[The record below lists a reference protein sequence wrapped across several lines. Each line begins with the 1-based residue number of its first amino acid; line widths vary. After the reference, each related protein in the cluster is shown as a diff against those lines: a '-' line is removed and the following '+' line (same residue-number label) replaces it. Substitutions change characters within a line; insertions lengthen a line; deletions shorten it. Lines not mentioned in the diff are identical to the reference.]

1 VEAVWQNWPN
11 LLKLRD
17 NCYSAT
23 PVQPNTRPALPT
35 LLTLLC
41 QLPRSRLNIRKVSVV
56 AEGKAALLRNI
67 EQIDR
72 FYEELTT
79 VVEKTILNLC
89 KYMKDL
95 KRKVYAERA
104 ELIGVIEGA
113 IEEAED
119 CVIKGSTPLNPITK
133 ALWTLKPEELC
144 FLTYNV
150 LHLISPIFPKA
161 GLLIKIAFKVS
172 AQNSALSI

>member
-1 VEAVWQNWPN
+1 
-11 LLKLRD
+11 
-17 NCYSAT
+17 
-23 PVQPNTRPALPT
+23 
-35 LLTLLC
+35 
-41 QLPRSRLNIRKVSVV
+41 VSVV
-56 AEGKAALLRNI
+56 AEGKAALLHNI

-72 FYEELTT
+72 FCEELTT

-89 KYMKDL
+89 KSMKDL

-119 CVIKGSTPLNPITK
+119 CIIKGSTPLNPITK

-144 FLTYNV
+144 FFTYNV
-150 LHLISPIFPKA
+150 APPNITNLPEA